1 MNTSADLSRATKEG
15 AIYILVCVGL
25 ISIETWFNMQ
35 RQDEFLSRGLWL
47 QCVCVGNVAGIGGY
61 LLRVP
66 EETTLRVIP
75 VKEVHYLTVHPW
87 QNPSMRIRLVA
98 NGHA

>member
-25 ISIETWFNMQ
+25 ISIETLFNMQ

-47 QCVCVGNVAGIGGY
+47 QCVCGECSRHREIFVTCA
-61 LLRVP
+61 
-66 EETTLRVIP
+66 
-75 VKEVHYLTVHPW
+75 
-87 QNPSMRIRLVA
+87 
-98 NGHA
+98 